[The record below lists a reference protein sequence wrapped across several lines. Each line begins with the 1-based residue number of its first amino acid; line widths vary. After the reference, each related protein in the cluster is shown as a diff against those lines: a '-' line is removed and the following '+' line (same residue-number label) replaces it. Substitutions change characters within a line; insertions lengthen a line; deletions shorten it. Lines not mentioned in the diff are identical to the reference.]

1 MANVTISKGALA
13 ALVGGLV
20 GCLMALAFVAGRQST
35 PAGTGVPPVAA
46 TDPIDAPLPAAGAEP
61 TGAAPETAAPPSE
74 GAPAS
79 VSGPMPSRAS
89 DGPATAGAEPK
100 PEAPL
105 DAGQRSA
112 VVRYFQEVDALQA
125 SVGGGTDPEAAAR
138 AIVAQL
144 GSGDTRALDD
154 LLATQRK
161 ALDALR
167 AITPPEP
174 CREYHARLIATTT
187 SGGDM
192 AGEMRTAVTRGD
204 MGSLQGL
211 VVRAQAMQEEVRQ
224 LEALRKAIEARIA
237 S

>member
-35 PAGTGVPPVAA
+35 PAGTAVPPVAA
-46 TDPIDAPLPAAGAEP
+46 TDPIDAPVPAPGAEP
-61 TGAAPETAAPPSE
+61 VGAAPEITAPPAE
-74 GAPAS
+74 GAPGSA
-79 VSGPMPSRAS
+79 SGPMPSRADS
-89 DGPATAGAEPK
+89 PPAVGAEPR
-100 PEAPL
+100 PEVSL

-125 SVGGGTDPEAAAR
+125 SVGGATDPEAAAR

-192 AGEMRTAVTRGD
+192 AREMRTAVTRGD

-211 VVRAQAMQEEVRQ
+211 VGRAQAMQEEVRQ

-237 S
+237 P